1 METMYFVLG
10 MLSIVAVAF
19 VAVVVW
25 GLLKIKKQ
33 ESEIKMLNRMNEDT
47 HRLIYSMVEDV
58 NRRINIEIQNLDQVV
73 SNNRR
78 EFLDETRELNQTFSR
93 RVEDIWAGFR
103 DIRNEMVEL
112 SKSDVDL
119 SKSYTDSRIDKL
131 IDTYFDVVG
140 AKKQI
145 IK

>member
-10 MLSIVAVAF
+10 VLS
-19 VAVVVW
+19 VVGLILIGFIVW
-25 GLLKIKKQ
+25 GVLKMRNQ
-33 ESEIKMLNRMNEDT
+33 ERS
-47 HRLIYSMVEDV
+47 
-58 NRRINIEIQNLDQVV
+58 INILQQRVDEMP
-73 SNNRR
+73 R
-78 EFLDETRELNQTFSR
+78 EFYSSSR
-93 RVEDIWAGFR
+93 DMTQHIDKRFDDVWGQFGEVRRDFGEARR
-103 DIRNEMVEL
+103 DIHEMDKGILE
-112 SKSDVDL
+112 S

>member
-33 ESEIKMLNRMNEDT
+33 EDEIKMLHKLNEDN

-58 NRRINIEIQNLDQVV
+58 NRRIYKEIESINQVI
-73 SNNRR
+73 STDRR
-78 EFLDETRELNQTFSR
+78 EFSEEMRRMSSNFDR
-93 RVEDIWAGFR
+93 RVDDVWGGFR

-119 SKSYTDSRIDKL
+119 SKSYTDSRIDKI
-131 IDTYFDVVG
+131 IDTYFDMVS

>member
-25 GLLKIKKQ
+25 GLLKIKNQ
-33 ESEIKMLNRMNEDT
+33 QRSIEILQQ
-47 HRLIYSMVEDV
+47 RLDEMTRQFYDDINNITQTFD
-58 NRRINIEIQNLDQVV
+58 RRIDDV
-73 SNNRR
+73 
-78 EFLDETRELNQTFSR
+78 
-93 RVEDIWAGFR
+93 WGGFR
-103 DIRNEMVEL
+103 DIRNEMVER
-112 SKSDVDL
+112 SKSDLEL

-131 IDTYFDVVG
+131 IDTYFDIVST
-140 AKKQI
+140 KKQI

>member
-19 VAVVVW
+19 VAVIVW

-33 ESEIKMLNRMNEDT
+33 ESEIKMLNRMNEDN

-78 EFLDETRELNQTFSR
+78 EFLDETKELNQQFSR
-93 RVEDIWAGFR
+93 RVEDIWTGFR

-131 IDTYFDVVG
+131 IDTYFDMVST
-140 AKKQI
+140 KKQI